1 MFAPRLPPQLV
12 ACDGVRLHVLSAAA
26 PQPSA
31 VMLRSGAIA
40 VTLPSDLLRT
50 AEVKEQLTSGLTTVF
65 IITGSAAGSK
75 AGARIEVRYQLWE
88 EKYLV
93 SVIDAAGAERKLT
106 LDSEAALA
114 NWWKSDPQLVIAAPH
129 PSGPVDVDVKLTMLP
144 FSAQEQNDTRRW
156 LSRTLSASGEGD
168 GANSPERAAQVL
180 RIIVQTSIQR
190 KPLLQRTWS
199 VRAR

>member
-1 MFAPRLPPQLV
+1 MRLYAGIAALW
-12 ACDGVRLHVLSAAA
+12 LAAA

-31 VMLRSGAIA
+31 VLRNGAIA

-50 AEVKEQLTSGLTTVF
+50 PEVKEQLTSGLTTVF
-65 IITGSAAGSK
+65 IITGTAGERKAA
-75 AGARIEVRYQLWE
+75 ARIEVRYQLWE

-93 SVIDAAGAERKLT
+93 SVIGATGTERKLT
-106 LDSEAALA
+106 LDSDTALA
-114 NWWKSDPQLVIAAPH
+114 TWWQSDPQLLIAAPH
-129 PSGPVDVDVKLTMLP
+129 RSGPVDVEVNLTMLP

-156 LSRTLSASGEGD
+156 LSRTLSAGGEGD
-168 GANSPERAAQVL
+168 PNSPERAAEVL

-190 KPLLQRTWS
+190 KPLLQRTWK